1 MIKWLRAEVLTRMLF
16 DSKDMHNI
24 FNVSSD
30 ERVVNLIKLYFNNS
44 FHGSGGK
51 PKKP

>member
-24 FNVSSD
+24 FHVSSV
-30 ERVVNLIKLYFNNS
+30 ERVVNLISPDFS
-44 FHGSGGK
+44 RARAAQEQGISA
-51 PKKP
+51 